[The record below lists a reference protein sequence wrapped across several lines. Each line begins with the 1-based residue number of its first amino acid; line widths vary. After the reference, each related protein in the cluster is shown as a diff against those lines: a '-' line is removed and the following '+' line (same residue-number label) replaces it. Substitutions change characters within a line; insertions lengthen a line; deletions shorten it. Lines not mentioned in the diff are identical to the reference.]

1 MTSANAV
8 CMTDH
13 NHLWVEDGDR
23 IVCTHCGLDLKDPMN
38 QRFSFNDEAV
48 AKGKL
53 SDPITIT
60 VVPESTCPQCGGGD
74 EFFNRPKVALEDGI
88 WWWRCYNPAC
98 PVGYY
103 NPDTGEV
110 ELTPT
115 T

>member
-1 MTSANAV
+1 
-8 CMTDH
+8 MTDH
-13 NHLWVEDGDR
+13 SHLWVEDGDR
-23 IVCTHCGLDLKDPMN
+23 IVCTHCELDLHDPTRNEDFPLETVGQEEM
-38 QRFSFNDEAV
+38 
-48 AKGKL
+48 
-53 SDPITIT
+53 PITIE
-60 VVPESTCPQCGGGD
+60 VVPESTCPRCGGGD

-103 NPDTGEV
+103 EPNTGEV